1 MSERELSIAGI
12 GISKEVIAAIVT
24 RSAERVEGVAR
35 VGDNDV
41 ASSLV
46 NVFTRRKSSEPSV
59 DSFIENGKLRVGVH
73 LAVFYGYPFTALAA
87 DVREAVSNGISSQIG
102 VDVAAVDVSIDSLVF
117 PKE

>member
-12 GISKEVIAAIVT
+12 GISKEVIAAVVT
-24 RSAERVEGVAR
+24 RAAERVEGVAR

-46 NVFTRRKSSEPSV
+46 NVFTRRRSTEPAV
-59 DSFIENGKLRVGVH
+59 DSSIENDKLRVGVH
-73 LAVFYGYPFTALAA
+73 LAVFYGYPFTVLAA
-87 DVREAVSNGISSQIG
+87 EVREAVANGIASQIG
-102 VDVAAVDVSIDSLVF
+102 VEVSAVDVSIDSLVF